1 MRKLTAIALL
11 TGLSFWA
18 FSPEPS
24 KAFAYIDAGEV
35 FVINPQSGDIL
46 DAHVETSDFSNY
58 CLGAGEANGAVSWS
72 KPRKDVVVLACT
84 FPKSE
89 DTAGN
94 RTGGTFRI
102 HFHYIAL
109 EVYRLE
115 KITSDIGWMSTKEV
129 YNFAAAVRE
138 YAEKTNL
145 NRKDTAVSKD
155 STPAQPFLRYDPDL
169 RHFGDFKV
177 WVLSSGEEI
186 QTEVYMGDFA
196 DYCSTRKGQ
205 SVWEQ
210 KAINSF
216 LLHCY
221 KNNYDDLVHFTTKG
235 NRVDLDSG
243 QAIGQPLKSEGLL
256 NLTTNIQFNREAM
269 KKQYGKDK

>member
-1 MRKLTAIALL
+1 MRKFTAIALL
-11 TGLSFWA
+11 IGLSFWA
-18 FSPEPS
+18 LSPEPS
-24 KAFAYIDAGEV
+24 KAFAYIDAGGV

-46 DAHVETSDFSNY
+46 DTHVENTDFSNY
-58 CLGAGEANGAVSWS
+58 CLDNEGSVSWS
-72 KPRKDVVVLACT
+72 KLPKKVVVLSCVVSNKDKSRGKWT
-84 FPKSE
+84 FHVY
-89 DTAGN
+89 
-94 RTGGTFRI
+94 FRSL
-102 HFHYIAL
+102 APGA
-109 EVYRLE
+109 YRLE
-115 KITSDIGWMSTKEV
+115 KVIADEGPVSTEDV
-129 YNFAAAVRE
+129 LYFVTAVRE
-138 YAEKTNL
+138 YVEKTSL
-145 NRKDTAVSKD
+145 NRKDTAVSKE

-210 KAINSF
+210 KAINSY

-221 KNNYDDLVHFTTKG
+221 KDNDDDLVHFTTKG

-243 QAIGQPLKSEGLL
+243 QSMGQPLKSVGLL
-256 NLTTNIQFNREAM
+256 NLTNNVKFNREST